1 MDEKRIRE
9 ALKDKQR
16 IVLKIGS
23 SSIIH
28 EETGGADYR
37 KLETLV
43 RIICDLKNQG
53 KDVILVS
60 SGAIGVGF
68 EMLGLRHKPK
78 TVSLKQACAAIGQG
92 QLMMIYQ
99 KLFMEY
105 NHMAAQV
112 LLTFDAITDPERRR
126 NAENTLNELLQ
137 QGVIPVVNENDT
149 VATEEIEFGDN
160 DTMSAIVAHL
170 IKADL
175 LILLTDIDGF
185 YTDDPHKNPEAKKLT
200 LVETIDD
207 TMKNMAKDAV
217 TNYGTG
223 GMSTKI
229 AAARIATD
237 SGADMAIMDAENLTQ
252 IYDLMEGKS
261 VGTLF
266 LAHENDD
273 LIRLIS
279 SCIKDTRNKNRNGEY
294 RMNEAD
300 IQRINELA
308 RKSKTV
314 EGLTEAELAEQ
325 AALRKAYIASVKRN
339 LKTQLDN
346 IDIKEADGSI
356 THVKDIPKNKR
367 SEYIQIRL
375 K

>member
-273 LIRLIS
+273 FDTVDFIVH
-279 SCIKDTRNKNRNGEY
+279 KDTRNKNRNGEY

>member
-1 MDEKRIRE
+1 MRKNEDKEDKGLDEQRMRTK
-9 ALKDKQR
+9 LKDKQR

-28 EETGGADYR
+28 EETGGVDYR

-43 RIICDLKNQG
+43 RIISDLKNQN
-53 KDVILVS
+53 KDVVLVS

-68 EMLGLRHKPK
+68 ETLGLKNKPK

-105 NHMAAQV
+105 NHIAAQV
-112 LLTFDAITDPERRR
+112 LLTFDVITDPERRR

-170 IKADL
+170 IHADL

-185 YTDDPHKNPEAKKLT
+185 YTDDPHKNPQAKKLSV
-200 LVETIDD
+200 VEVIDD
-207 TMKNMAKDAV
+207 TMRDMAKDAG

-223 GMSTKI
+223 GMATKI

-237 SGADMAIMDAENLTQ
+237 SGADMAIMDAENLTG
-252 IYDLMEGKS
+252 IYDLIDGKP

-266 LAHENDD
+266 LAHRNDD
-273 LIRLIS
+273 FDMVDFIVH
-279 SCIKDTRNKNRNGEY
+279 KEY
-294 RMNEAD
+294 
-300 IQRINELA
+300 Q
-308 RKSKTV
+308 K
-314 EGLTEAELAEQ
+314 
-325 AALRKAYIASVKRN
+325 
-339 LKTQLDN
+339 
-346 IDIKEADGSI
+346 
-356 THVKDIPKNKR
+356 
-367 SEYIQIRL
+367 
-375 K
+375 